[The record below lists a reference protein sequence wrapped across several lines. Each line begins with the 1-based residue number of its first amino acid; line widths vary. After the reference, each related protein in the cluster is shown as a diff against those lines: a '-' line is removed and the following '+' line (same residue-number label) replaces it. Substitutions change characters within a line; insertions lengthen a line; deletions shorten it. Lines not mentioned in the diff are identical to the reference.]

1 MLYLDTS
8 LIISALSNEPA
19 SGQAQA
25 WLAEQAPG
33 RLLISPWTAT
43 EVPSALGIKVRTG
56 QITPA
61 ERGAALA
68 LFHRQTSQSFTTAS
82 VASTH
87 FHVAA
92 RYLDQY
98 ELGLR
103 ASDALHL
110 AVAASE
116 GAQMCTL
123 DRRMATAGPV
133 LGVPT
138 ILVSSIGA
146 T

>member
-1 MLYLDTS
+1 MLYLGTS
-8 LIISALSNEPA
+8 LIISALSNERA
-19 SGQAQA
+19 SGQAQV
-25 WLAEQAPG
+25 WLADQDPS
-33 RLLISPWTAT
+33 RLLISEWTVT
-43 EVPSALGIKVRTG
+43 EVSSALGIKVRTG
-56 QITPA
+56 QITLA
-61 ERGAALA
+61 ERAAALV
-68 LFHRQTSQSFTTAS
+68 LFHRQTSQSFTVAS
-82 VASTH
+82 VAGPH
-87 FHVAA
+87 FRVAA
-92 RYLDQY
+92 GYLDQY

-110 AVAASE
+110 AVAAGE